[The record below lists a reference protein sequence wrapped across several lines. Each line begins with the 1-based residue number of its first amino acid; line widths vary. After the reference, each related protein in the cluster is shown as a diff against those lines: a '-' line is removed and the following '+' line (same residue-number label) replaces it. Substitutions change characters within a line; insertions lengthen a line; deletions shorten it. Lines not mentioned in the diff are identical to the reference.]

1 MNSFANIKGFN
12 AGSMKYKIM
21 MGHSDKHKCDVIVK
35 EGKSRI
41 FEEAIDNEYKIMKHA
56 HDNGIFTPEILE
68 YNTLADG
75 TKQLIMRYYSNSKL
89 NNGTIQR
96 LSLKKR
102 IELIK
107 KLIAEVNK
115 LHKLGI
121 THNDLNLGNY
131 LLVEDNIM
139 LIDFG
144 ASRFSDDYSED
155 ISKLS
160 TEIIGILTDKYPSSR
175 TKLNESVL
183 DEIKGLFNSIQ
194 INSSSINRNLKNM
207 TTNNKSRKIVSL
219 NTIMNKPWFQEI

>member
-1 MNSFANIKGFN
+1 MSSFANIKGFN
-12 AGSMKYKIM
+12 AGALKYKIM
-21 MGHSDKHKCDVIVK
+21 MGHSNKHKCDVIVK
-35 EGKSRI
+35 EGKSKR

-68 YNTLADG
+68 YNTLPDG
-75 TKQLIMRYYSNSKL
+75 TRQLIMRYYSNSKL

-96 LSLKKR
+96 FSLKKR
-102 IELIK
+102 IEIIK

-131 LLVEDNIM
+131 LLVDDKIM

-144 ASRFSDDYSED
+144 ASKFSDDHSDD

-160 TEIIGILTDKYPSSR
+160 TEIIGILTDKYPSNR

-194 INSSSINRNLKNM
+194 INSSSINTNLKNM

-219 NTIMNKPWFQEI
+219 NTIMNKPWFQ

>member
-1 MNSFANIKGFN
+1 MSSFANIKGFN
-12 AGSMKYKIM
+12 MGAKKYKIM
-21 MGHSDKHKCDVIVK
+21 MGHSNMHKCDVIVK
-35 EGKSRI
+35 EGKSKR
-41 FEEAIDNEYKIMKHA
+41 FEEAIDNEYKIMKYA

-68 YNTLADG
+68 YNILPDG
-75 TKQLIMRYYSNSKL
+75 TRQLIMRYYSNSKL

-102 IELIK
+102 IEVIK

-131 LLVEDNIM
+131 LLVDDNIM

-144 ASRFSDDYSED
+144 ASIFSDDRSED

-160 TEIIGILTDKYPSSR
+160 TEIIGILTDKYPSNR
-175 TKLNESVL
+175 TKLNNSVL
-183 DEIKGLFNSIQ
+183 DEIKELFSSIQ
-194 INSSSINRNLKNM
+194 INSSSINTNLKNM
-207 TTNNKSRKIVSL
+207 TTNNRNRKIVSL
-219 NTIMNKPWFQEI
+219 NTIMNKPWFKS

>member
-1 MNSFANIKGFN
+1 MSSFANIKGFN
-12 AGSMKYKIM
+12 AGALKYKIM
-21 MGHSDKHKCDVIVK
+21 MGHSNKHKCDVIVK
-35 EGKSRI
+35 EGKSKR

-68 YNTLADG
+68 YNTLPDG
-75 TKQLIMRYYSNSKL
+75 TKQLIMHYYSNSKL

-102 IELIK
+102 IEIIK

-131 LLVEDNIM
+131 LLVDDKIM

-144 ASRFSDDYSED
+144 ASKFSDDHSDD

-160 TEIIGILTDKYPSSR
+160 TEIIGILTDKYPSNR

-194 INSSSINRNLKNM
+194 INSSSINTNLKNM

-219 NTIMNKPWFQEI
+219 NTIMNKLWFR